1 MVAEG
6 RRLIGLV
13 LHAVVVQAAAGVEDD
28 LAEAIVEI
36 TLAGTGQM
44 MLDEQR
50 PGIRE
55 PLKHQIRL

>member
-13 LHAVVVQAAAGVEDD
+13 LHAVVVQAAAGVKDD

-36 TLAGTGQM
+36 TLARTGQM
-44 MLDEQR
+44 MLDEHR